1 MSSWCEE
8 FRRRRCVLLSS
19 HGSGFSSGSVRRNN
33 GCFILR
39 LCQAGSHSG
48 SCLRRPLWPRKD
60 APVVCSR
67 CGGSVSLFNRD
78 LRTGLCPQCRK
89 ADRQAAEAEA
99 EQEAEAARQ
108 IAAAEM
114 AARRKLSGQDQRDE
128 FRAKCSVCGDKRSKR
143 GRVLEQGN
151 LRFRLMEDWFGGYP
165 LEALACLS
173 CGHVRQFLQEVH
185 RAELDSGPPPA
196 DPQHG

>member
-1 MSSWCEE
+1 
-8 FRRRRCVLLSS
+8 VLLSS
-19 HGSGFSSGSVRRNN
+19 YGSGFSSGSVRRNN
-33 GCFILR
+33 GCFIFR

-67 CGGSVSLFNRD
+67 CGGSVSLFSRD
-78 LRTGLCPQCRK
+78 LSTGLCPQCRK
-89 ADRQAAEAEA
+89 ADRQAAEAQAEELRAQA

-108 IAAAEM
+108 IAASEL

-128 FRAKCSVCGDKRSKR
+128 FRAKCPVCGDKRSKR
-143 GRVLEQGN
+143 GRVLERSN
-151 LRFRLMEDWFGGYP
+151 LRFKPGEDWLGGYP
-165 LEALACLS
+165 LEALACLC
-173 CGHVRQFLQEVH
+173 CGHVRLFLYEVH
-185 RAELDSGPPPA
+185 RAELDSRQPPA